1 MNLKQTK
8 CSKGVFI
15 HLEKDLYIPESLVK
29 YDGWENEIY
38 DECKKYIKPNS
49 NIIEVG
55 AHIGT
60 HCIPLSKLTN
70 GYVIAFEM
78 QRFIHQILNTNIIL
92 NNRYNIITY
101 QEAVSNQ
108 SGEIHVGEV
117 DYTESSK
124 LRSGLNS
131 GNVKIQQVKM
141 DAGFPIQQITL
152 DQKLK
157 GLQNIDLIKVDVECH
172 ELEVLQGAMDII
184 KRNKP
189 VIVTEYHTV
198 KTKYTN
204 GNKKEIMELLPN
216 YSWKELIGHYEL
228 NNKEIYNFN
237 MIGIPDAKME

>member
-1 MNLKQTK
+1 MLKLKQTK
-8 CSKGVFI
+8 CSKGSFI

-60 HCIPLSKLTN
+60 HTIPLSKLTQ
-70 GYVIAFEM
+70 GYVFAFEM

-92 NNRYNIITY
+92 NGCHNIHSY

-108 SGEIHVGEV
+108 IQEIKIGEV
-117 DYTESSK
+117 DYSVDEI
-124 LRSGLNS
+124 NS
-131 GNVKIQQVKM
+131 GNVKIQEVRM
-141 DAGFPIQQITL
+141 GDGFPIRQITL
-152 DQKLK
+152 DEKFK
-157 GLQNIDLIKVDVECH
+157 SINNVDLIKVDVECH

-198 KTKYTN
+198 KTKFTN
-204 GNKKEIMELLPN
+204 GNQREIMNLFPN
-216 YSWKELIGHYEL
+216 YNWKEVNGVYNL
-228 NNKEIYNFN
+228 NNKEVHNHN
-237 MIGIPDAKME
+237 MIGEPNDK

>member
-1 MNLKQTK
+1 MKLKQTK
-8 CSKGVFI
+8 CSKGAFI
-15 HLEKDLYIPESLVK
+15 HLEKDLYIPESLIK

-60 HCIPLSKLTN
+60 HAIPLSRLTR

-92 NNRYNIITY
+92 NNRYNIVTY

-108 SGEIHVGEV
+108 SGAINVGEV
-117 DYTESSK
+117 DYSGE
-124 LRSGLNS
+124 GLNS
-131 GNVKIQQVKM
+131 GNVKIQNIMM
-141 DAGFPIQQITL
+141 DGGFPIQCVTL

-172 ELEVLQGAMDII
+172 ELEVLQGAYELIN
-184 KRNKP
+184 KYKP
-189 VIVTEYHTV
+189 VIVTEYHTI

-204 GNKKEIMELLPN
+204 GNQKEIINLFPN
-216 YSWKELIGHYEL
+216 YNWREVNGKYEL
-228 NNKEIYNFN
+228 NNKLVYNYN
-237 MIGIPDAKME
+237 MIGEPNVR

>member
-117 DYTESSK
+117 DYTGT
-124 LRSGLNS
+124 GLNS
-131 GNVKIQQVKM
+131 GNVKIQQVMM
-141 DAGFPIQQITL
+141 DQGFPIQCVTL

-172 ELEVLQGAMDII
+172 ELEVLQGAYHLI
-184 KRNKP
+184 KHHRP
-189 VIVTEYHTV
+189 IIVTEYHTI
-198 KTKYTN
+198 KTKHTN
-204 GNKKEIMELLPN
+204 GNQQQIKDLFPKYTWREV
-216 YSWKELIGHYEL
+216 IGEYEL
-228 NNKEIYNFN
+228 NNKKVLNFN
-237 MIGIPDAKME
+237 MIGEPK

>member
-8 CSKGVFI
+8 CSKGAFI

-60 HCIPLSKLTN
+60 HCIPLSKLTK
-70 GYVIAFEM
+70 GYVFAFEM

-108 SGEIHVGEV
+108 SGNMHIGEV
-117 DYTESSK
+117 DYTGT
-124 LRSGLNS
+124 GLNS
-131 GNVKIQQVKM
+131 GNVKIQQVM
-141 DAGFPIQQITL
+141 MNDGFPVQCVTL
-152 DQKLK
+152 DQKFK
-157 GLQNIDLIKVDVECH
+157 GLQGIDLIKVDVEGH
-172 ELEVLQGAMDII
+172 ELEVLQGAYNLINE
-184 KRNKP
+184 NKP
-189 VIVTEYHTV
+189 IIVTEYHTV
-198 KTKYTN
+198 KTQYTN
-204 GNKKEIMELLPN
+204 GNQKEIKALFPN
-216 YSWKELIGHYEL
+216 YHWREVKGIYEL
-228 NNKEIYNFN
+228 NNKEIHNFN
-237 MIGIPDAKME
+237 MIGEPK

>member
-8 CSKGVFI
+8 CSKGAFI

-60 HCIPLSKLTN
+60 HCIPLSKLTK
-70 GYVIAFEM
+70 GYVFAFEM

-108 SGEIHVGEV
+108 SGNMHIGEV
-117 DYTESSK
+117 DYTGE
-124 LRSGLNS
+124 GLNS
-131 GNVKIQQVKM
+131 GNVKIQQVM
-141 DAGFPIQQITL
+141 MNDGFPVQCVTL
-152 DQKLK
+152 DQKFK
-157 GLQNIDLIKVDVECH
+157 GLQGIDLIKVDVEGH
-172 ELEVLQGAMDII
+172 ELEVLQGAYELINKHKPII
-184 KRNKP
+184 M
-189 VIVTEYHTV
+189 TEYHTV
-198 KTKYTN
+198 KTQYTN
-204 GNKKEIMELLPN
+204 GNQKEIKALFPN
-216 YSWKELIGHYEL
+216 YHWREVKGVYKL
-228 NNKEIYNFN
+228 NNKEIHNFN
-237 MIGIPDAKME
+237 MIGEPK

>member
-8 CSKGVFI
+8 CSKGIFI

-60 HCIPLSKLTN
+60 HCIPLSKLTK
-70 GYVIAFEM
+70 GYVFAFEM

-108 SGEIHVGEV
+108 SGNMHIGEV
-117 DYTESSK
+117 DYTGE
-124 LRSGLNS
+124 GLNS
-131 GNVKIQQVKM
+131 GDVKIQQVM
-141 DAGFPIQQITL
+141 MNDGFPVQCVTL
-152 DQKLK
+152 DQKFK
-157 GLQNIDLIKVDVECH
+157 GLQGIDLIKVDVEGH
-172 ELEVLQGAMDII
+172 ELEVLQGAYNLINE
-184 KRNKP
+184 NKP
-189 VIVTEYHTV
+189 IIVTEYHTV
-198 KTKYTN
+198 KTQYTN
-204 GNKKEIMELLPN
+204 GNQKEIMNLFPN
-216 YSWKELIGHYEL
+216 YNWREVIGEYEL
-228 NNKEIYNFN
+228 NNKLVKNFN
-237 MIGIPDAKME
+237 MIGEPK